1 MVITELFLNDV
12 YEYLVHTS
20 KILRGIKYLH
30 VDMFGIG
37 GGKASIL
44 FRSWPLSSS

>member
-1 MVITELFLNDV
+1 MMFMSILNTL
-12 YEYLVHTS
+12 LVHTS

-30 VDMFGIG
+30 VDIFGIG